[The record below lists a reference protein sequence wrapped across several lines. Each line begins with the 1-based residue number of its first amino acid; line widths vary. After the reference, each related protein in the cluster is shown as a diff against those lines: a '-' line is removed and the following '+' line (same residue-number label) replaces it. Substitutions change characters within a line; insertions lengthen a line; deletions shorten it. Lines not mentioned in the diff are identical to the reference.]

1 MTFKFDNV
9 YLQDTATIA
18 GPYEREGPLKQYF
31 DKTYKDL
38 YFGEASF
45 ELAEIKL
52 VKDALVMLMKK
63 TSLTKGDIDVVVGG
77 DLLNQ
82 ITATTYGA
90 CNVGKSFVGIYGA
103 CSSSVLGMIIATI
116 FLDSKRVN
124 NAITVVSSH
133 NMSSEKQF
141 RNPTEY
147 GAPKPDSAT
156 FTATGAAA
164 CLLTVKKNDVK
175 VECATLGKIIDL
187 EQNDPNDMG
196 KVMAPAAIDTLNTH
210 FKETGRSPK
219 DYDLIVTGDLG
230 RFGKEIV
237 KDYMLNTYNVDLND
251 SYYDLILSG
260 DLGYVGKDIAIDLAN
275 TQGYNIKSNYN
286 DCGVMLYDLALQKE
300 EKAGGSGPACSAL
313 VSFSY
318 IYNMLKEKKLKKVLI
333 IATGALFSPTLVYQK
348 ENIYSIAHAISL
360 EVV

>member
-103 CSSSVLGMIIATI
+103 CSSSVLGMIIASI

-164 CLLTVKKNDVK
+164 CLLTVKKTDVK

-251 SYYDLILSG
+251 
-260 DLGYVGKDIAIDLAN
+260 
-275 TQGYNIKSNYN
+275 NYN

-300 EKAGGSGPACSAL
+300 VKAGGSGPACSAL